1 MRRGLALLSLAFF
14 STACGGASVERTDAA
29 ERGIEVRLEAE
40 ASVSDLALALRRALE
55 SRGHEGECFLA
66 WDAAR
71 TDVTVRVGDRERSA
85 ALSCGGLAAL
95 SGELEG
101 RCPGGRAIWVADA
114 EVALMSLVFGAP
126 GDAFA
131 GPPVGMAGAGAPAT
145 DAVFFPSE
153 GGRLVLALEVA
164 REPAH
169 RELDARVAP
178 RSAKSRAKQAPSASL
193 LEDPQI
199 QLALQQLVARVQR
212 CNPSGEGSL
221 VLEWLALPD
230 GTVTS
235 ARPLTSSVGEEIVG
249 CALDMAN
256 ASRLPARE
264 GEPIGYCAPVLL
276 APALRP
282 GR

>member
-1 MRRGLALLSLAFF
+1 MSRGLALLSLAFF
-14 STACGGASVERTDAA
+14 STACGGASVERTEAA

-40 ASVSDLALALRRALE
+40 ASVADLALALRRALE

-66 WDAAR
+66 WDAAER
-71 TDVTVRVGDRERSA
+71 GVTVRIGDRERSA
-85 ALSCGGLAAL
+85 ALSCGGLGAL
-95 SGELEG
+95 SRELEG

-114 EVALMSLVFGAP
+114 EVALMNLVFGAP

-145 DAVFFPSE
+145 DAVFFPSQ
-153 GGRLVLALEVA
+153 GGRLVLAVQVDAGVA
-164 REPAH
+164 R
-169 RELDARVAP
+169 
-178 RSAKSRAKQAPSASL
+178 RSAKSRAKQAPSARL
-193 LEDPQI
+193 LEDPEI

-235 ARPLTSSVGEEIVG
+235 ARPLTSSVGEEIVA

-256 ASRLPARE
+256 ASRFPARE

-282 GR
+282 DR